1 MRKDA
6 EPKSVRET
14 NPFAEHGAQVER
26 IWTKCEV
33 AIEEAT
39 RESLHH
45 REQGAVLLRWSIT
58 TCLTLNVGALVAA
71 MNATEFDARSRF
83 WSGIW
88 FLGGALI
95 SLVVSAILA
104 SSFLKIANR
113 MGAVAKDLKI
123 ALKLRDLEKID
134 GLDALKIREGETLG
148 GFAFFLSIFAVIAF
162 LVGASI
168 MIEGAP

>member
-1 MRKDA
+1 MNKDS
-6 EPKSVRET
+6 PQKSPPVTDPVVRHE
-14 NPFAEHGAQVER
+14 AQVER
-26 IWTKCEV
+26 IWQKCEV
-33 AIEEAT
+33 AIEDAT
-39 RESLHH
+39 SHALHH

-71 MNATEFDARSRF
+71 LNATEFDARSRF

-104 SSFLKIANR
+104 SSFLRIANR
-113 MGAVAKDLKI
+113 TSAVAKDLKI
-123 ALKLRDLEKID
+123 ALKLRDLQMID
-134 GLDALKIREGETLG
+134 DLDASKIREGETLG
-148 GFAFFLSIFAVIAF
+148 GFAFFLSTFSVIAF
-162 LVGASI
+162 VVGASI